1 MYMKCVT
8 YLLSGLFAMT
18 PAFPVSAS
26 SQPSEPDTT
35 TVIGNQW
42 KGKKVAFLGDSITDK
57 KHVGTTK
64 NYWQYLAEMLGI
76 TPLVYGIN
84 GNQWNGI
91 LKQAQTLHSETGT
104 DPDAIIIFAGTN
116 DYNAGIPLGEWYTY
130 SYKETT
136 VKGGEKE
143 IRRKRIADMNQN
155 TFRGRIN
162 EAMSYLKHNFPEK
175 QIILMTPIHRAQ
187 ARFSNENIQ
196 PEEAFPN
203 KLGLYVD
210 EYVNVIKEAA
220 NVWAVPVID
229 LNSICGLY
237 PMFDEHA
244 QYFHDA
250 TTDRLHPNAN
260 GHYRMAKAIMYQLLA
275 YPADFK

>member
-1 MYMKCVT
+1 MKYTT
-8 YLLSGLFAMT
+8 YLLSGLLAIT
-18 PAFPVSAS
+18 PIFPASAS

-35 TVIGNQW
+35 VIDNQW

-91 LKQAQTLHSETGT
+91 LKQAQTLHGETGT

-130 SYKETT
+130 SYEETT
-136 VKGGEKE
+136 VKGGGKE
-143 IRRKRIADMNQN
+143 IRRKRIADMNPN

-187 ARFSNENIQ
+187 AQFSNENIQ

-237 PMFDEHA
+237 PIFDEHA

-275 YPADFK
+275 YPANFK